1 MIEQENFKNLSLKSV
16 DGPGFPGWKVDL
28 YSHFERMK
36 LLKANNRVHMVD
48 LQQYHTPKDGW
59 SHDKIGDVIKD
70 LQRVRFF
77 NRFDRETLY
86 QMMKKTDLRAV
97 KSNNLLFLGKE
108 EAAIVINGNLHLFT
122 HADDV
127 ATPSLQAIYT
137 PGDIIGN
144 SSIDGGWSRRTHSWI
159 IAYQDCDILVLNNE
173 YVDYIWD
180 KMKGF
185 KNINFMAQR
194 LKDANSGSCFRHLTE

>member
-1 MIEQENFKNLSLKSV
+1 
-16 DGPGFPGWKVDL
+16 
-28 YSHFERMK
+28 
-36 LLKANNRVHMVD
+36 
-48 LQQYHTPKDGW
+48 
-59 SHDKIGDVIKD
+59 
-70 LQRVRFF
+70 
-77 NRFDRETLY
+77 
-86 QMMKKTDLRAV
+86 MMKKTDLRAV
-97 KSNNLLFLGKE
+97 KSNNLLFLEKE

-122 HADDV
+122 HKDDV

-144 SSIDGGWSRRTHSWI
+144 SSIDDGWSRSTHSWI

-194 LKDANSGSCFRHLTE
+194 LKESSCFKNLTE